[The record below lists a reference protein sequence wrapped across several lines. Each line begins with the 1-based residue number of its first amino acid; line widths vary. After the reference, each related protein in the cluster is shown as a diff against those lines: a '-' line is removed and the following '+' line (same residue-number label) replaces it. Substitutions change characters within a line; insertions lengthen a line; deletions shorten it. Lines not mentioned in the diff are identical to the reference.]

1 LNRQDC
7 RASTTIPALNLTGKA
22 LTPGAQRSWWLR
34 EALAAEKDSQALPPL
49 KGDVNADVVIV
60 GGGFTGLWTAYH
72 LVQANPDL
80 KVVLLEQDIC
90 GGGPS
95 GRNGGFA
102 SGWWDELDGLI
113 ALYGREPAVR
123 ACRAISESIK
133 AIGDFCEANGIDAWF
148 KHAGYVYAATAPQH
162 EAVCEEIVA
171 LAREVGA
178 PDELRA
184 LSPEELQARCA
195 SPAFRSGAFM
205 RDGAQVQP
213 AFLARGLRRVLLEK
227 GVTIHEGTTVTRLDA
242 GPPAIAITPAGT
254 VRAPKAVLAVN
265 AWAVGWPQLSR
276 HLVAWSSYIVL
287 TAPAPEKLKEIGW
300 TGGELITDFRT
311 SVRYFRTTRDG
322 RIAFGGGGGRAS
334 SKIDDSFT
342 HDTRAV
348 QEAAEG
354 FRRLFPSF
362 AEVPLEDAWGGP
374 IDVSPTHLPTFG
386 SIEPGNVF
394 YALGYTGNGVAPT
407 HLAGKVI
414 ADLATGADTDAT
426 RLPMVNPKARLFPPQ
441 PFRSIGAAVI
451 RRAIIAKDTAEET
464 GHNPNPVMATLARL
478 PRRMGYLLGP

>member
-1 LNRQDC
+1 MTSNN
-7 RASTTIPALNLTGKA
+7 PALNLAGKA

-34 EALAAEKDSQALPPL
+34 EALAVEKDAAPCPALNGDL
-49 KGDVNADVVIV
+49 KADVVIV

-72 LVQANPDL
+72 LTQAKPDL
-80 KVVLLEQDIC
+80 KVVILEQDIC

-123 ACRAISESIK
+123 ACRALSDSIN
-133 AIGDFCEANGIDAWF
+133 AIGDFCQAHGVDAWF
-148 KHAGYVYAATAPQH
+148 RHAGYLYAATAPQH
-162 EAVCEEIVA
+162 EAVCEEIVK

-184 LSPEELQARCA
+184 LTTEEVQARCA
-195 SPAFRSGAFM
+195 SPAFRTGAFM
-205 RDGAQVQP
+205 KDGASVQP
-213 AFLARGLRRVLLEK
+213 ALLARGLRRVLLEQ
-227 GVTIHEGTTVTRLDA
+227 GVTIHEGTPVTRLDA
-242 GPPAIAITPAGT
+242 GPPAVAITPGGT
-254 VRAPKAVLAVN
+254 VRAPRAVLAVN
-265 AWAVGWPQLSR
+265 AWAVGWPQLR
-276 HLVAWSSYIVL
+276 RRLVAWSSYIVL
-287 TAPAPEKLKEIGW
+287 TAPAPEKLAEIGW
-300 TGGELITDFRT
+300 SGGELITDFRT

-334 SKIDDSFT
+334 SRIDDSFT
-342 HDTRAV
+342 RDTRAV
-348 QEAAEG
+348 EEAAQG

-362 AEVPLEDAWGGP
+362 ADVPLEDAWGGP

-386 SIEPGNVF
+386 SLEPGNLY
-394 YALGYTGNGVAPT
+394 YALGYTGNGVAPS

-414 ADLATGADTDAT
+414 ADLVTDSDTDST
-426 RLPMVNPKARLFPPQ
+426 RLPMVNPKPRLFPPE
-441 PFRSIGAAVI
+441 PLRSIGAAVI

-464 GHNPNPVMATLARL
+464 GRNPNPVMSAIARM